1 MTNIK
6 ISNIVDFIKA
16 LEDDTIES
24 KGIPLTKARL
34 YRGVPDSE
42 HHRLIPTIGRGWG
55 NNQKA
60 LLGLE
65 RGTLAMFKKRSVPY
79 LDYRPS
85 NDWEWLM
92 LGQHHGLQTRLLDWT
107 TNPLVA
113 LYFACAGENYSSVD
127 GAVYR
132 RRGDEQFFPEQ
143 YADVS
148 IPSPFDIDKDYFLFP
163 PFISPRI
170 AAQAAAFTISKDPV
184 EPLPTIASDEWAT
197 NDEIIVNAAS
207 KKRLLRQLSELNI
220 NVESLFPDLDG
231 LCKQITEENENLF
244 KKLILS

>member
-1 MTNIK
+1 MTDIK
-6 ISNIVDFIKA
+6 ISTI
-16 LEDDTIES
+16 LEFMKVLDEDTIVS
-24 KGIPLTKARL
+24 KGIPLMKARI
-34 YRGVPDSE
+34 YSGIPDSK
-42 HHRLIPTIGRGWG
+42 HHELIPSIGRGWTG
-55 NNQKA
+55 DTKP

-65 RGTLAMFKKRSVPY
+65 RGTLEMFKKRSVPY

-132 RRGDEQFFPEQ
+132 RRGDEQFFPER
-143 YADVS
+143 YTDVS

-170 AAQAAAFTISKDPV
+170 AAQASAFTISKNPF
-184 EPLPTIASDEWAT
+184 EPLPVIPSNEWAT
-197 NDEIIVNAAS
+197 NDKIIVNANS
-207 KKRLLRQLSELNI
+207 KKSLLRQLSDLNI
-220 NVESLFPDLDG
+220 
-231 LCKQITEENENLF
+231 
-244 KKLILS
+244 